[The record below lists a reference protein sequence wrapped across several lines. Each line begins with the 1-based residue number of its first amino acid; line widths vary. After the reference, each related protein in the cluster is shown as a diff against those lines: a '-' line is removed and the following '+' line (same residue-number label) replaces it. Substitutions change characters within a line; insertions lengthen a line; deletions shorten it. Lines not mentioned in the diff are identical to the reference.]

1 MRATDTD
8 MSDILL
14 NETLYKTYEIF
25 QFMIFHRNLLIVQ
38 NHCVL
43 GSMQ

>member
-14 NETLYKTYEIF
+14 NETLYKTYENIS
-25 QFMIFHRNLLIVQ
+25 IYDI
-38 NHCVL
+38 
-43 GSMQ
+43 S